1 MLKRWMLGLGLPALL
16 MAAMP
21 AGAGP
26 TVRFEVASTGNEVR
40 YRVTEQ
46 LAGFDLPNDAVGK
59 SSAVTGAVVL
69 DSAGRVVPAASRIT
83 ATVSG
88 LASDR
93 GRRDGYVRSRILET
107 DSFPTVTL
115 RPTSLRGLPS
125 PLPASGTSSFTLT
138 GDLTIKGVT
147 RPSTWNV
154 IAAFRGDTVSG
165 LASTA
170 FTFAEFG
177 LNQPRVPIVLSVGDT
192 IRLEYDFTLVR

>member
-1 MLKRWMLGLGLPALL
+1 MLKRWMLGLALPAVL
-16 MAAMP
+16 MAALP
-21 AGAGP
+21 AAAGP
-26 TVRFEVASTGNEVR
+26 TVRFAVAPAGNEVR

-59 SSAVTGAVVL
+59 TGAVTGAIVL
-69 DSAGRVVPAASRIT
+69 DSAGRLVAADSRIT
-83 ATVSG
+83 ATVSE

-93 GRRDGYVRSRILET
+93 SRRDGYVRSRILET

-115 RPTSLRGLPS
+115 RPTAMTGLPW
-125 PLPASGTSSFTLT
+125 PLPASGTASFTLA

-154 IAAFRGDTVSG
+154 MAAFRGDTISG
-165 LASTA
+165 LAATA

-192 IRLEYDFTLVR
+192 IRLEYDFVMVK

>member
-1 MLKRWMLGLGLPALL
+1 MLKRWIPALALPALL
-16 MAAMP
+16 TAALP

-26 TVRFEVASTGNEVR
+26 TVRFEVTSTGNEVR

-59 SSAVTGAVVL
+59 TSTVTGAVVL
-69 DSAGRVVPAASRIT
+69 DSAGKVVAKDSRIT

-93 GRRDGYVRSRILET
+93 SRRDGYVRSRILET

-115 RPTSLRGLPS
+115 QPTAIQGLPW
-125 PLPASGTSSFTLT
+125 PLPAAGTASFTLA

-147 RPSTWNV
+147 RPSSWTV
-154 IAAFRGDTVSG
+154 MASFRGDTVSG
-165 LASTA
+165 LAATA
-170 FTFAEFG
+170 FTFADFS

-192 IRLEYDFTLVR
+192 IRLEYDFTMVK

>member
-1 MLKRWMLGLGLPALL
+1 MLKRWMLGLGLPAAL
-16 MAAMP
+16 MAAAP

-26 TVRFEVASTGNEVR
+26 TVRFEVAATGNEVR

-59 SSAVTGAVVL
+59 TGAVTGAVVL
-69 DSAGRVVPAASRIT
+69 DSAGRVVAADSRIT

-93 GRRDGYVRSRILET
+93 SRRDGYVRGRILET

-115 RPTSLRGLPS
+115 RPTAMEGLPW
-125 PLPASGTSSFTLT
+125 PLPASGTASFALA
-138 GDLTIKGVT
+138 GDLTVKGVT
-147 RPSTWNV
+147 RPSSWTV
-154 IAAFRGDTVSG
+154 MATFRGDTVSG
-165 LASTA
+165 QASTA
-170 FTFAEFG
+170 FTFADFG

-192 IRLEYDFTLVR
+192 IRLEYDFTMVR